1 MLAVG
6 LSTLLATAMVGLL
19 PASADD
25 DINYGDLND
34 DGVVDMLDNVVLNR
48 YLVGMYALYNCEAAD
63 LNCNG
68 VIDTVDSQIM
78 AAYLVM
84 NIKQLPYLEDTM

>member
-1 MLAVG
+1 
-6 LSTLLATAMVGLL
+6 
-19 PASADD
+19 
-25 DINYGDLND
+25 
-34 DGVVDMLDNVVLNR
+34 
-48 YLVGMYALYNCEAAD
+48 MYALYNCEAAD